1 MKIALLSPLP
11 PEKNGIAGY
20 ADSFAAALQASGVEL
35 KLPLKGEGNFTAIK
49 EVAAFVYSHEW
60 SDIDLVHVELG
71 GGRLRE
77 YLVTKALR
85 SLYPNLLIT
94 ATIHDPERIIW
105 QSTKLPWPLS
115 KLKSYGLTYKLA
127 MLLVDPWTIKD
138 ERKMAST
145 FSHVVTLTNTGA
157 TSFAKRMR
165 LSGSK
170 ISVIPHGNSYIE
182 PKELPPLEPLKL
194 LYFGFIY
201 KGKGIEDLIDAL
213 SLVVNESPPLG
224 NKIKLTL
231 AGGCSPDI
239 AFGQKK
245 DYLSELKAQV
255 ERLGLKD
262 LIHWELNIADSE
274 IANVIQANHVVV
286 LPYHESKKLKLL
298 GDIRGTSGA
307 LSWAIACG
315 RGVIASDTRSF
326 AEEVSEGNGAVY
338 PQGDVTALAKHIKKL
353 SLEPKRLISWAD
365 KAHEIAQKREW
376 QKVAVKFKALF
387 NSLIVRSVE

>member
-1 MKIALLSPLP
+1 MKVALLSPLP
-11 PEKNGIAGY
+11 PEKNGIASY
-20 ADSFAAALQASGVEL
+20 ADLFGTALQASGVEL
-35 KLPLKGEGNFTAIK
+35 KVPLKGEGNFTSIK
-49 EVAAFVYSHEW
+49 EVASFVHRHEW
-60 SDIDLVHVELG
+60 NDVDLVHVELG

-77 YLVTKALR
+77 YLIIKKLR

-115 KLKSYGLTYKLA
+115 MLQSYGLPYKLA

-138 ERKMAST
+138 ERHTARA
-145 FSHVVTLTNTGA
+145 FSHMVTLTNTGA
-157 TSFAKRMR
+157 VSFTKRMR
-165 LSGSK
+165 LPESK
-170 ISVIPHGNSYIE
+170 VSVIPHGNSYIE
-182 PKELPPLEPLKL
+182 PKKLPPLESLKL

-213 SLVVNESPPLG
+213 SLVVNESPLLG
-224 NKIKLTL
+224 KKIELTL

-255 ERLGLKD
+255 ERLGLKS

-286 LPYHESKKLKLL
+286 LPYHESKKIKLL

-326 AEEVSEGNGAVY
+326 AEEVGDGNGVVY
-338 PQGDVTALAKHIKKL
+338 PQGDVAVLAKHIKDL
-353 SLEPKRLISWAD
+353 SLDPNRIVSWAE
-365 KAHEIAQKREW
+365 KAHEIAQERQWK
-376 QKVAVKFKALF
+376 KVAVKFKTLF
-387 NSLIVRSVE
+387 NNLMLRNVE